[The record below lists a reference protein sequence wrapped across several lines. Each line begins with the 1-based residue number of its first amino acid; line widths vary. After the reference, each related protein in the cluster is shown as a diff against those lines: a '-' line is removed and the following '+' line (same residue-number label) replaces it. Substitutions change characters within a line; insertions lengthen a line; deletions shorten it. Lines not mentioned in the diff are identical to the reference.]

1 MASSKNTRPI
11 HEIVIDGLSTSV
23 LLCEAHRLVILTK
36 AILEDTKILK
46 DNPLPEKG
54 FHCEACGRSHS

>member
-1 MASSKNTRPI
+1 MASSKNTHII

-23 LLCEAHRLVILTK
+23 LLCEAHRLAVLAK

-46 DNPLPEKG
+46 DEEMSKG
-54 FHCEACGRSHS
+54 FNCEACGRSHS